1 MNAQPFG
8 VSLRRHLRLA
18 QRLRSLRSLGWPAL
32 LGISL
37 ALAGILLIAVSR
49 QLQLKQI
56 ELQTRSL
63 KADRAIQPPNSNY
76 ARSMPAVLPN
86 PSDYTADLAR
96 IFDIAKSQGIVLSS
110 GDYRDADRVAL
121 PIDVR
126 VVDLRFNES
135 YTKLKEFLAAVLNSM
150 PHSAVQ
156 EVRIERKD
164 SVAARHQVLLKLALV
179 YASTEVKAPTPP
191 LATQPL
197 SERPLAADQG
207 GALP

>member
-1 MNAQPFG
+1 MSAQPSG
-8 VSLRRHLRLA
+8 ASLRRHLRLA

-32 LGISL
+32 LGMSL
-37 ALAGILLIAVSR
+37 ALVGILLIVVSR

-56 ELQTRSL
+56 EIQTRSL
-63 KADRAIQPPNSNY
+63 KADRSIQPPNSNH
-76 ARSMPAVLPN
+76 ARPIPAVLPN

-96 IFDIAKSQGIVLSS
+96 IFDIAKSQGIVLAS

-121 PIDVR
+121 PVDVR

-135 YTKLKEFLAAVLNSM
+135 YTKLKEFLAAVLNTM

-179 YASTEVKAPTPP
+179 YASTEVKAPMPP
-191 LATQPL
+191 LAMQP
-197 SERPLAADQG
+197 SPESPLAAGQG
-207 GALP
+207 GMLP

>member
-1 MNAQPFG
+1 MSAQPFG
-8 VSLRRHLRLA
+8 ASLRRHLRLA
-18 QRLRSLRSLGWPAL
+18 QWLRSLRALGWPAL
-32 LGISL
+32 LGMSL
-37 ALAGILLIAVSR
+37 ALGGIVLIEVSR
-49 QLQLKQI
+49 QRQLKQA
-56 ELQTRSL
+56 ELQMRSL
-63 KADRAIQPPNSNY
+63 QADRSLQPPNSNH
-76 ARSMPAVLPN
+76 ARPMPAVLPN

-96 IFDIAKSQGIVLSS
+96 IFDIAKSQGIVLAS

-150 PHSAVQ
+150 PHSAAQ

-179 YASTEVKAPTPP
+179 YASTEVKASPPP
-191 LATQPL
+191 LATQSL
-197 SERPLAADQG
+197 SEGPLAGKG
-207 GALP
+207 GTLP